1 MSSQEK
7 PSASMSTRSCESSTV
22 SSDASPHLSPDLE
35 IEPETV
41 KQPEAVQV
49 RVFKWHIF
57 QQKKIKLFIL
67 QTVENLNNL
76 IYYFEGQ
83 L

>member
-41 KQPEAVQV
+41 KQPEVVQV
-49 RVFKWHIF
+49 SFLNGIIF
-57 QQKKIKLFIL
+57 SKEK
-67 QTVENLNNL
+67 
-76 IYYFEGQ
+76 
-83 L
+83 

>member
-7 PSASMSTRSCESSTV
+7 LSASMSTKSCESSTF

-35 IEPETV
+35 VEPETV

-49 RVFKWHIF
+49 SFLNGIIF
-57 QQKKIKLFIL
+57 SKEK
-67 QTVENLNNL
+67 
-76 IYYFEGQ
+76 
-83 L
+83 

>member
-49 RVFKWHIF
+49 SF
-57 QQKKIKLFIL
+57 
-67 QTVENLNNL
+67 
-76 IYYFEGQ
+76 
-83 L
+83 

>member
-7 PSASMSTRSCESSTV
+7 PSVSRSTRSCESSTV

-35 IEPETV
+35 VKPETV

-49 RVFKWHIF
+49 SFLNGIIF
-57 QQKKIKLFIL
+57 SKEK
-67 QTVENLNNL
+67 
-76 IYYFEGQ
+76 
-83 L
+83 

>member
-22 SSDASPHLSPDLE
+22 SGDASPHLSPDLE
-35 IEPETV
+35 IEPETA

-49 RVFKWHIF
+49 SFSNGIF
-57 QQKKIKLFIL
+57 FSKENK
-67 QTVENLNNL
+67 TV
-76 IYYFEGQ
+76 YFANC
-83 L
+83 